1 MGTAVPRGKGV
12 PAVPSA
18 GGSPRGTGGAGEG
31 RRGMKGSVR
40 GAATAPRDPQPSPF
54 PPAALKARPAPGRAA
69 GPWPRCWAGPD
80 CRPCCC
86 CWQGSPARTAA
97 AGGAGGCP
105 GPGGCGN
112 REPGIPPAA
121 VRGGLLQSLGREI
134 GQECFQYSQILRPF
148 PLCFVVFLFFF

>member
-69 GPWPRCWAGPD
+69 GPWPRCGAGPD

-86 CWQGSPARTAA
+86 CCGFASVT
-97 AGGAGGCP
+97 GK
-105 GPGGCGN
+105 GN
-112 REPGIPPAA
+112 RPRMFSIFSNITSFPTVFCCLLIFLLTYCAGADFIF
-121 VRGGLLQSLGREI
+121 VSGLSKSNCSEGSGVAQA
-134 GQECFQYSQILRPF
+134 
-148 PLCFVVFLFFF
+148 